1 VRVYRLRGVLVGRRR
16 CDLLAA
22 YLGNVSMDKK
32 RVKNTGGAR
41 DDSPA
46 KIPPSW
52 QLTREQ
58 RAFINDLW
66 QDDAV
71 ESTSEQPARPDVNE

>member
-1 VRVYRLRGVLVGRRR
+1 
-16 CDLLAA
+16 
-22 YLGNVSMDKK
+22 MDKK
-32 RVKNTGGAR
+32 RVKKTGGAR

-58 RAFINDLW
+58 REFINDLW

-71 ESTSEQPARPDVNE
+71 EPTSEQPTRPGVNE